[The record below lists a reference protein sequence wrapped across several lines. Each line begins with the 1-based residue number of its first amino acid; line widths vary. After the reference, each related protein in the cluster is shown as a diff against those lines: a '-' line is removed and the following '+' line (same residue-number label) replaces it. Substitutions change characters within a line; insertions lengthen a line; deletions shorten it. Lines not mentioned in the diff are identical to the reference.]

1 MIIESI
7 LADLAITAV
16 ISLVI
21 GAIGKLINLWRYR
34 SRTMP
39 ENDKAEMSDTDKEK
53 IQQTQALIH
62 EVFGPDPVERLR
74 SSSNKER
81 IDLMDNFANR
91 LSELYGLDIQVDVTV
106 DQVDHWG
113 GYNWSDNKAVFNIA
127 LLMVDG
133 QNEHFDYC
141 AWETIDTVVHELRHA
156 VQYRTITEPGFWNV
170 SEERRTAWANN
181 MRQGGYISS
190 ATDMRAYAS
199 QPVER
204 DAFTFAAEV
213 IEGVKKQ

>member
-141 AWETIDTVVHELRHA
+141 AWETI
-156 VQYRTITEPGFWNV
+156 
-170 SEERRTAWANN
+170 EERRTAWANN